1 VSTVTSFNGRLRYFV
16 DLDHPLRSAQTEEN
30 PNERVNLESELI
42 SEKDAAEVKRKVAA
56 RATID
61 AALPP
66 SQHSYYLNFASVQ
79 AALNWLNEPLVQSA
93 GEVTATARNDGTVG
107 MLTIYPP
114 TAPLQSPQRWAFE
127 SFNSP
132 TDAVNWLNE
141 PAVQSDG
148 EVSAT
153 LRNNGTVGM
162 FVIVPSLRGSLC
174 AC

>member
-66 SQHSYYLNFASVQ
+66 ANTGITSILPVF
-79 AALNWLNEPLVQSA
+79 
-93 GEVTATARNDGTVG
+93 R
-107 MLTIYPP
+107 
-114 TAPLQSPQRWAFE
+114 R
-127 SFNSP
+127 
-132 TDAVNWLNE
+132 
-141 PAVQSDG
+141 
-148 EVSAT
+148 
-153 LRNNGTVGM
+153 R
-162 FVIVPSLRGSLC
+162 
-174 AC
+174 

>member
-1 VSTVTSFNGRLRYFV
+1 MSELIF
-16 DLDHPLRSAQTEEN
+16 
-30 PNERVNLESELI
+30 ESESI

-66 SQHSYYLNFASVQ
+66 SQHWYYLNFASVQ

-174 AC
+174 GC

>member
-1 VSTVTSFNGRLRYFV
+1 
-16 DLDHPLRSAQTEEN
+16 
-30 PNERVNLESELI
+30 
-42 SEKDAAEVKRKVAA
+42 
-56 RATID
+56 
-61 AALPP
+61 
-66 SQHSYYLNFASVQ
+66 
-79 AALNWLNEPLVQSA
+79 
-93 GEVTATARNDGTVG
+93 

-162 FVIVPSLRGSLC
+162 FVIVP
-174 AC
+174 A